1 MTTDRKVEPAISG
14 YFTNHTLAQLADA
27 LRARHVTAVELAHHA
42 LDAITRL
49 NDRLN
54 AFVAVDPVGALA
66 AAERADRELDAG
78 RDRGALHGI
87 PVAVKDLIDVAG
99 LPATYGSAHFR
110 GHIPAVDAA
119 CVTRLREAGAVIV
132 GKTTTHEF
140 AYGPT
145 GDRSLQGASRNP
157 HDPSR
162 MTGGSSGGSAAA
174 VAAGMV
180 PLALGTDTGGSVR
193 IPSALCGVHGF
204 KPAFGALP
212 TEGVFPLA
220 TAFDHVGIHARG
232 ARDCL
237 IAHHV
242 LAGTAPEPA
251 RTAAPLR
258 IAWLDT
264 GGLGPTDPRVA
275 RSARAA
281 LEQRVGPVLDVPFPG
296 AAQLRQA
303 FLAIQGRQAHAVHAD
318 RIEREPGLFDPE
330 VLQRLRVA
338 GAVGDDEVTRA
349 HHVRSSAARTVAR
362 LFEEHDVLALPTV
375 PVVAPPLGCRDLDV
389 AGTPVEVRALLL
401 SLTFPWNL
409 VGVPAL
415 TLPAAPVDGLPT
427 GLQLVA
433 PTGREHTLFHIADL
447 PTRAAATTTV
457 FSE

>member
-1 MTTDRKVEPAISG
+1 MTTAHEVEPTICG
-14 YFTNHTLAQLADA
+14 YFTNHTLADLADA

-42 LDAITRL
+42 LDAITGL
-49 NDRLN
+49 NDRLH
-54 AFVAVDPVGALA
+54 AFVAVDAVGALR
-66 AAERADRELDAG
+66 AAERADRELHAG

-110 GHIPAVDAA
+110 DHVPAVDAA
-119 CVTRLREAGAVIV
+119 CVTGLREAGAVIV

-140 AYGPT
+140 AYGAT

-237 IAHHV
+237 IAYHALV
-242 LAGTAPEPA
+242 GAVPEPA
-251 RTAAPLR
+251 RVATPLR

-264 GGLGPTDPRVA
+264 SGLGPTDPRVA

-281 LEQRVGPVLDVPFPG
+281 LEQRVGPVPEISFPG
-296 AAQLRQA
+296 AARLRQA
-303 FLAIQGRQAHAVHAD
+303 FLAIQGRQAHTVHAD
-318 RIEREPGLFDPE
+318 RIARDPGLFDPE
-330 VLQRLRVA
+330 VLQRLRGA
-338 GAVGDDEVTRA
+338 GAVGDDEVA
-349 HHVRSSAARTVAR
+349 HAHRVRDSAVRTVAG

-375 PVVAPPLGCRDLDV
+375 PVVAPLLGRRDLDV
-389 AGTPVEVRALLL
+389 AGTPVEVRMLLL

-415 TLPAAPVDGLPT
+415 TLPAAPVDGLPA

-433 PTGREHTLFHIADL
+433 PKGREHILFHIADL
-447 PTRAAATTTV
+447 PARVEATTL
-457 FSE
+457 SSG